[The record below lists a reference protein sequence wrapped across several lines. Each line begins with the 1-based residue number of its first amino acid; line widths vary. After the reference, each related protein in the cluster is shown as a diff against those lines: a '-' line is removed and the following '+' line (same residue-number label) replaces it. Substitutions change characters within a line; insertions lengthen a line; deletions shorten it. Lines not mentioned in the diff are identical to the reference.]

1 MRTHGLLFWLVC
13 DVRVHGCYVRSFC
26 LASRKDCVSASI
38 HEEYSLYYNINVY
51 LYYIVYIPTATTTVA
66 AAVVDLPQTSEDDV
80 RSARAV
86 RERHTS
92 WSMGVVG
99 QRWRWWM
106 VLMRDKARGLVAC
119 RGMPEHFP
127 SVR

>member
-1 MRTHGLLFWLVC
+1 MRNIV
-13 DVRVHGCYVRSFC
+13 Y
-26 LASRKDCVSASI
+26 I
-38 HEEYSLYYNINVY
+38 YSLYYNINVY

-66 AAVVDLPQTSEDDV
+66 AAVVDLPQTSEDD

-106 VLMRDKARGLVAC
+106 VCMRDKARGLVAC